1 MAYTT
6 LVDTATLAAHL
17 DDPQWIIVDC
27 RFVLSNPDAG
37 RRAYE
42 AGHIPGARYAHLND
56 DLSAPLSAHSG
67 RHPLPDANRLAQKLG
82 AWGIDGTKQVIAY
95 DDSTGA
101 IAARLWWLLRWLGHR
116 AVAILDGDWRTW
128 TRERRPQTMTP
139 PHIASTTFVPRP
151 DSRALVDAGALLQS
165 MPTGDTVLIDA
176 RSEERFRG
184 DIEPFDKVPG
194 HVPGAMN
201 LPFEDNLQPNGRFLV
216 PAELRAQYDG
226 LLQGRGPDAVVHMC
240 GSGVTACHNLLAMEH
255 AGLAGS
261 RLYVGSWSE
270 WITDPTRPIATGA

>member
-17 DDPQWIIVDC
+17 DDPQWIVVDC

-37 RRAYE
+37 RRAY
-42 AGHIPGARYAHLND
+42 AATHIPGARYAHLND
-56 DLSAPLSAHSG
+56 DLSAPITARSG
-67 RHPLPDANRLAQKLG
+67 RHPLPDAELLARTLG
-82 AWGIDGTKQVIAY
+82 AWGIDETKQVVAY
-95 DDSTGA
+95 DDSGGA

-116 AVAILDGDWRTW
+116 AVAVLDGDWRVW
-128 TRERRPQTMTP
+128 TRERRPQTAAAP
-139 PHIASTTFVPRP
+139 DIAPTTFVPRP
-151 DSRALVDAGALLQS
+151 NSLAMVDADAVAQS
-165 MPTGDTVLIDA
+165 IPTGGTVLIDA

-194 HVPGAMN
+194 HIPGAIN
-201 LPFEDNLQPNGRFLV
+201 LPFEDNLQPNGRFLAR
-216 PAELRAQYDG
+216 AELRAQYDG

-270 WITDPTRPIATGA
+270 WITDPKRPIATGA

>member
-17 DDPQWIIVDC
+17 DDPQWIVLDC

-56 DLSAPLSAHSG
+56 DLSAPLSARGG
-67 RHPLPDANRLAQKLG
+67 RHPLPDANRLAQTLG
-82 AWGIDGTKQVIAY
+82 AWGIDDTKQVVAY
-95 DDSTGA
+95 DDSAGA
-101 IAARLWWLLRWLGHR
+101 IAARLWWLLRWLGHG
-116 AVAILDGDWRTW
+116 AVAVLDGDWRAW
-128 TRERRPQTMTP
+128 TRERRPQTTVAP
-139 PHIASTTFVPRP
+139 PIASTTFVPRP
-151 DSRALVDAGALLQS
+151 DPRALVDAGALLRS
-165 MPTGDTVLIDA
+165 MPTGATVLIDA

-194 HVPGAMN
+194 HVPGAVN
-201 LPFEDNLQPNGRFLV
+201 LPFEDNLQPNGRFLA

-226 LLQGRGPDAVVHMC
+226 LLQGHGPGAVVHMC